1 MATRLSRGPLQVITG
16 SPEEINF
23 VLQRIREELDE
34 VQGLRGAAKIFS
46 TLDLGGNRID
56 ENTGSTSSIRFGS
69 GSPETVVTAG
79 IGSLFLRTD
88 GGATTTLYVKESG
101 ASTSTGWVAK

>member
-1 MATRLSRGPLQVITG
+1 MATRLSRGPFQVITG

-23 VLQRIREELDE
+23 VLQRVREELDE

-56 ENTGSTSSIRFGS
+56 ENTDSTRSIRFGT
-69 GSPETVVTAG
+69 GTPEAVVSAG
-79 IGSLFLRTD
+79 IGSVFLRTD
-88 GGATTTLYVKESG
+88 GAASTTLYIKESG
-101 ASTSTGWVAK
+101 TGNTGWIAK